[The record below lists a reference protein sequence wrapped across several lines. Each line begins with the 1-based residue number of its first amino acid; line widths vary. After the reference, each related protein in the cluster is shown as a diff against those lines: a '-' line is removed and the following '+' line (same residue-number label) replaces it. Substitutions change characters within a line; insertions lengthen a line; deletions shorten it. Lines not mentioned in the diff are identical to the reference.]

1 MGRLFIVS
9 ILFLIAFGL
18 CNNGIKGSENKTGSA
33 ITFADGGKTDY
44 VIKVSPDDLVANTA
58 AKELAQYL
66 KEVTGADLS
75 ITGIQDSAGK
85 PFIAVGPG
93 AAKKFFP
100 DQNIDF
106 TKLGDDGIVIKT
118 IDGNLLLTGAEG
130 AQRGT
135 LYAVYE
141 FLENTVG
148 IHWWT
153 STETYVP
160 HKKTLTIPELNTVY
174 VPKLL
179 YRDTFYLDT
188 LPDGK
193 FAARLK
199 CNAHYNNIP
208 AGYGGKHKILG
219 WCHTFYPLLPP
230 EKYFKDHPE
239 WYSEK
244 DKKRS
249 SDFGSQLC
257 LSNDE
262 MRKEL
267 TKNALE
273 WLRKH
278 PEADMIS
285 ISQNDGC
292 RIKNGCDCAKCLA
305 LAKQEDSPSGP
316 LIKFI
321 NQVAEDIEKEFP
333 KVRVETLAY
342 TYTLKPPKTLKP
354 RKNVVIFLCIQT
366 LKPEDFSKKVQDWS
380 LIAPGQLLL
389 CYYTADFKDYI
400 QIVRPDIIEITAKN
414 IRHLA
419 KNDLAFGMMLFG
431 DHGCNCGDFVQLRA
445 WVFAHLLWNP
455 DLDEH
460 TLIKKFMYGYYG
472 DAAKPLMDY
481 LELLNRSC
489 ATDSLFKLKDNEQ
502 EFFKEA
508 FNLYE
513 KAIALVKKDPVL
525 NRRVRRAK
533 MSLEW
538 TYAKLYNQLKFKAK
552 SEGKPFTGPSKQEM
566 ASLCKNFVSSAH
578 EFKIKD
584 YGEDNKFSNVEKG
597 FLARFNSSKPEI
609 CKDLSD
615 DEWIDIPA
623 SDLGYWKPGLWVNFV
638 DDEKSSSGRVPR
650 MPGNISEWAVYYNV
664 PGYISALEMR
674 AYVAIRCNLSN
685 KTDLGKTAFNAGFC
699 DKVSGKVSSIS
710 VPVKQI
716 TDGEYHTYDLGIYDL
731 KNGYIWVAPA
741 KNSDVE
747 GVYTDRIFFVKDN
760 KTTNKE

>member
-9 ILFLIAFGL
+9 ILFLIVSCS
-18 CNNGIKGSENKTGSA
+18 CNNRAKASNDSLEKTIILA
-33 ITFADGGKTDY
+33 KDGKTDY
-44 VIKVSPDDLVANTA
+44 VIRVSPDDKVANTA

-66 KEVTGADLS
+66 KEATGAYFPINGL
-75 ITGIQDSAGK
+75 QDPSAK
-85 PFIAVGPG
+85 PFIAVGPD

-100 DQNIDF
+100 EQNIDF
-106 TKLGDDGIVIKT
+106 AKLGDDGIVIKT
-118 IDGNLLLTGAEG
+118 INGNLLLTGAEG

-135 LYAVYE
+135 LYAVYD

-148 IHWWT
+148 IRWWT
-153 STETYVP
+153 SSETYIP
-160 HKKTLTIPELNTVY
+160 KQNNLTIPVINTVY
-174 VPKLL
+174 APKML

-188 LPDGK
+188 LPNGK

-199 CNAHYNNIP
+199 CNAHYNGIT
-208 AGYGGKHKILG
+208 AEYGGKHKILG

-292 RIKNGCDCAKCLA
+292 RIKNGCDCAKCIA

-366 LKPEDFSKKVQDWS
+366 LKPEDFSEKVKNWS
-380 LIAPGQLLL
+380 LVAPGQLLL

-414 IRHLA
+414 IRYLA
-419 KNDLAFGMMLFG
+419 KNNLAFGMMLFG
-431 DHGCNCGDFVQLRA
+431 DHSCNCGDFVQLRT

-460 TLIKKFMYGYYG
+460 ALIKEFMYGYYG

-481 LELLNRSC
+481 FELLNKSC
-489 ATDSLFKLKDNEQ
+489 ASDSLFKLKGNEQ

-508 FNLYE
+508 FSLYE
-513 KAIALVKKDPVL
+513 KAAALVKKNPVL
-525 NRRVRRAK
+525 SQRVRRAK
-533 MSLEW
+533 MSLDW
-538 TYAKLYNQLKFKAK
+538 TYIKLYQQLKFKAK
-552 SEGKPFTGPSKQEM
+552 LEEKPFIGPSRQEM
-566 ASLCKNFVSSAH
+566 ASLCKEFVSSAH
-578 EFKIKD
+578 EFKMKD
-584 YGEDNKFSNVEKG
+584 YGEDNKFSNIEKG
-597 FLARFNSSKPEI
+597 FLSRFNSVCPEI
-609 CKDLSD
+609 CKGLPD
-615 DEWIDIPA
+615 DDWVDVSA
-623 SDLGYWKPGLWVNFV
+623 ANFGYWQPGKWVYFV
-638 DDEKSSSGRVPR
+638 DDEKSSSGRVPK

-664 PGYISALEMR
+664 PEYISALKMR
-674 AYVAIRCNLSN
+674 AYVVVRCKINTN
-685 KTDLGKTAFNAGFC
+685 AAMDKTAFSAGSYDNTSKKC
-699 DKVSGKVSSIS
+699 SPIH
-710 VPVKQI
+710 VPVKQVK
-716 TDGEYHTYDLGIYDL
+716 DEEYHTYDLGVYDF
-731 KNGYIWVAPA
+731 KKGYIWVAPSR
-741 KNSDVE
+741 NPDVE
-747 GVYTDRIFFVKDN
+747 GVYVDRIFFVKDEN
-760 KTTNKE
+760 TTDKE